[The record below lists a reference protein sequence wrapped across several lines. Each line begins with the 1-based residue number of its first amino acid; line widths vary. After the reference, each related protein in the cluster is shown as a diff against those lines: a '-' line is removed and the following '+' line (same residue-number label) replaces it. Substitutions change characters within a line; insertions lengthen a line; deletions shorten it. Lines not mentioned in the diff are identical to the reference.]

1 MAAPELEYLQ
11 YTFVNSI
18 LKNLNNVCDDQ
29 VCYCLDV
36 LQMSLLSLV
45 LKNEIEYPN
54 GELFD
59 YYNMVHIRVRD
70 KSTDLFK
77 INQCEEK
84 GIEAFTKEKLYFD
97 DARKKTVENE
107 FLSDISLE
115 KESIDY
121 LATALFMLNGYAND
135 TSIKKSRNCD
145 QLLIDMSLLNPR
157 LFLIVSYNMFY
168 GFLCDL
174 DVAKQ
179 YKKEEIVSRYMHLL
193 EIANVRMESIFVHD
207 RRNQIITEYERI
219 FNEKTYNK
227 TALSNHFGEYFYGLT
242 FEKNQI
248 EEINVL
254 GNLDFLCRVIK
265 RFMEKYFPDGDYKE
279 IINMYMENLHKIME
293 ENINQDSIFLQG
305 QYKMPEIN
313 HLDEIDEF
321 KNVIKNYCMERHL
334 FIVGVSNSLTRID
347 DNTTNQNINDIGKKK
362 HLTKK
367 NVSKL
372 VEGFKR
378 KKPKE

>member
-59 YYNMVHIRVRD
+59 YYNMVHIRVCD
-70 KSTDLFK
+70 KNTDLFK
-77 INQCEEK
+77 INPCEEK
-84 GIEAFTKEKLYFD
+84 EIEAFAKEKLYFD
-97 DARKKTVENE
+97 DARKKEDENE

-115 KESIDY
+115 KQSIDY
-121 LATALFMLNGYAND
+121 LSTALYMLNRYAND
-135 TSIKKSRNCD
+135 INIKKSRNFD

-168 GFLCDL
+168 GFLSDFEIAAQL
-174 DVAKQ
+174 
-179 YKKEEIVSRYMHLL
+179 KKEQIVSRYMHLL
-193 EIANVRMESIFVHD
+193 KIANERMESIFVHD
-207 RRNQIITEYERI
+207 RRNEIITEYERL
-219 FNEKTYNK
+219 FAGKTYNK
-227 TALSNHFGEYFYGLT
+227 MALSNHFGEYFYGLT

-254 GNLDFLCRVIK
+254 GNLDFLYRVIEK
-265 RFMEKYFPDGDYKE
+265 FAEKYFPEGDNKST
-279 IINMYMENLHKIME
+279 IDMYVRNLYMIMD
-293 ENINQDSIFLQG
+293 ENINQDSLFLQG
-305 QYKMPEIN
+305 QYKMSEIN
-313 HLDEIDEF
+313 QLNNIDEF
-321 KNVIKNYCMERHL
+321 KNAIKNYCMEKHL
-334 FIVGVSNSLTRID
+334 FIVGVGNPLVRID
-347 DNTTNQNINDIGKKK
+347 DNVPNQNINDIREKENS
-362 HLTKK
+362 LK
-367 NVSKL
+367 NKIFKL
-372 VEGFKR
+372 AEKLKLKKR
-378 KKPKE
+378 KK